1 MSSII
6 LPGAPFSG
14 VLALIG
20 GGEFSFGETREIDEI
35 LLARL
40 PQGARI
46 AFLPTASGSSEYASH
61 FGRYIQSI
69 RSDVSVMLVPVYRGR
84 DARREKN
91 LVTIRESQM
100 VYVGGGVTNTLLH
113 VLRGSPVV
121 DTIRLVLS
129 GGGIVACIGAGAAAM
144 GALSRSMTTVG
155 APLEGLAIVDR
166 TIIEPLFAPEN
177 DTRLRQMMS
186 DARVDVGV
194 GIPMGTALILENG
207 EGRIAGNAQV
217 AVFRKSQ
224 ESSG

>member
-1 MSSII
+1 MPQLEIA
-6 LPGAPFSG
+6 GAPSAG

-20 GGEFSFGETREIDEI
+20 GGEFSFGETREIDEL

-61 FGRYIQSI
+61 FGRYIQTI
-69 RSDVSVMLVPVYRGR
+69 RPDVSVVLVPVYRGR

-100 VYVGGGVTNTLLH
+100 VYVGGGVTNSILH

-121 DTIRLVLS
+121 EMIRLVLA

-144 GALSRSMTTVG
+144 GAVSRSMTTVG
-155 APLEGLAIVDR
+155 APLEGLSIVGR
-166 TIIEPLFAPEN
+166 TLIEPLFTPEN
-177 DTRLRQMMS
+177 DTRLRQIMS
-186 DARVDVGV
+186 DERVDVGV
-194 GIPMGTALILENG
+194 GIPMGTALILDNG
-207 EGRIAGNAQV
+207 VGSIAGNSNV
-217 AVFRKSQ
+217 AIFRKSQ
-224 ESSG
+224 PVL